1 MSYRNYISGNKGI
14 VFYPS
19 TSIFLLEIRVIDWLF
34 KNFSHGENL
43 VDSKVGPKST
53 IITLQLR
60 EVKLQRAEALR
71 EKTRRRP
78 CK

>member
-53 IITLQLR
+53 IITLHTTEGSEITKGR
-60 EVKLQRAEALR
+60 GIKGEDTK
-71 EKTRRRP
+71 KTV
-78 CK
+78 